1 MLKFPLT
8 FLIPAASKLL
18 PFLSAFKAP
27 SSIIRSPLGEIELI
41 IHFFLA
47 SNFEI
52 FGKNENVYSGDQM
65 SLEILM
71 IKVKVH
77 QYFEINRKGCEKGS
91 RGVAKF

>member
-52 FGKNENVYSGDQM
+52 FGKNHVQLFFNKIFY
-65 SLEILM
+65 LNL
-71 IKVKVH
+71 
-77 QYFEINRKGCEKGS
+77 
-91 RGVAKF
+91 